1 MTLFTRARHKEG
13 TAGHPR
19 ARKAVA
25 IVAALATL
33 SGGAAAVWA
42 DDSSQPT
49 QWHGGSGRSLGVAS
63 PSGKEWPADIAWIY
77 GDSGTT
83 SDPIAGAFGPAADNP
98 YGERNPSVLALKNL
112 GITVAND
119 GSGVGGEYDGYAK
132 IQAAQAQANQKCVE
146 RFKPAYDGEQA
157 QCRIVAVGVIYAPNS
172 PYGNDRFN
180 GSGHGDLKG
189 TNQAARNWWTSVWN
203 AGVAPYEYTH
213 ANQPYWTYSKS
224 TASSNSVDDLMTAQ
238 LENNPKLV
246 SAIVIALDQHTPQPP
261 TYDLTA
267 RTVSS
272 QQGVVKAGGTQA
284 VHDVVE
290 SHCAS
295 ASCASDQTL
304 TATSTLHWKAF
315 DGQTYTLNGQAGRA
329 AAESQKWSTVPVPA
343 AGTPGGQAV
352 LPDFTPADLGMP
364 MWLPGYYWFD
374 FDYAKQSN
382 LANPVH
388 VPGEHD
394 AAESWK
400 ALLDLTISTDGSA
413 NTGDMT
419 GGGKDSDDTVT
430 DLVTLSCGDSWC
442 PDNQVTVPSVTV
454 MLHDPDGNVNSIV
467 KDVTLGSTQPFT
479 FQRSKSAA
487 AWTAGGYWFEASVS
501 GLDTN
506 VYSSASVSHNTDAS
520 VAEESFMKTWSG
532 NADTQASQAQPLVED
547 PTDTRTMSD
556 TVTARACESTGQGSY
571 CDPVDL
577 TGTLSM
583 TYEPLDGES
592 KTVSKQATVHM
603 DHEDGDKDNPLA
615 GTTDV
620 QFTPS
625 DLGLDHWTPGKY
637 SYDLTIKQAD
647 NPILTTD
654 ITHSASEDPD
664 EMFYVVPRPSKTWAH
679 MDGTA
684 DPFSTD
690 GTDSDSTDSTG
701 SSDQD
706 STDSA
711 DSASSDAISDEDI
724 VDGDWSN
731 QTAGDRDVYADGTRV
746 ASVATSDVPLEW
758 LDGGF
763 TLTDD
768 WTAANKVFTA
778 DATDADPSKGVS
790 IYVVPGGGSQ
800 NPVKDGT
807 DVTGMF
813 DLTVSGS
820 SIKAVTNASYKAPEG
835 ATHAQYALV
844 VKGTAKYDTER
855 LAKDAN
861 EEMTFCS
868 TDVDGYAVKGN
879 GTDDGQHAFTNIAGT
894 SYTLQDATGTPLS
907 LDTNVPWICGIIPP
921 NPQKDVKYDVTGTT
935 IDGSESVA
943 ESSQVVYTLDS
954 GTLDMADRKAL
965 GEDWKSMG
973 FTDTLHE
980 LDRYDGK
987 WAVYGLTADGTP
999 GTQNLLA
1006 SDQDT
1011 GDTPL
1016 FTASYDEST
1025 RTLEINATPE
1035 LVDRLNKGDA
1045 SLDGVVRFMA
1055 AFQVTRIATGEQPN
1069 QFTFHGNEGKWDSNT
1084 VTTGTHTPTE
1094 GLAIEKY
1101 DTPSG
1106 TDTGDRD
1113 TEDQALKMDSD
1124 STQIGVIIT
1133 NTGTLPLRNLNL
1145 TDETLD
1151 QTVGQVADWKYP
1163 DGWDALVLNPGDS
1176 VTVTGTLSGVT
1187 PGSTHHDR
1195 ATVTG
1200 DPVPECH
1207 QKDDNPWDDTVSV
1220 ESCECMPDGSVTITD
1235 GTGVP
1240 TQMSVGTDAGPIQ
1253 GCEQPRVLTA
1263 SDDWWG
1269 KRPALPGLPDTGSAV
1284 MPLVILGVALL
1295 AGGTGLAVWSRRRR
1309 PTAAPAGDEQTPD
1322 EQ

>member
-33 SGGAAAVWA
+33 SGGAAAWA
-42 DDSSQPT
+42 DGKGPLP
-49 QWHGGSGRSLGVAS
+49 GSGGQYGANVAWTYHDDGENVDGDPYKGTPFAGSLGDAS
-63 PSGKEWPADIAWIY
+63 N
-77 GDSGTT
+77 
-83 SDPIAGAFGPAADNP
+83 NP
-98 YGERNPSVLALKNL
+98 YGPSNPTVRALQDRL
-112 GITVAND
+112 QITVAND
-119 GSGVGGEYDGYAK
+119 GNGFNGYQK
-132 IQAAQAQANQKCVE
+132 LHDAQKL
-146 RFKPAYDGEQA
+146 AYDDCVNNFNTAHPDMAGQA
-157 QCRIVAVGVIYAPNS
+157 QCRIVGVGVVYTPAGQGPWKTDH
-172 PYGNDRFN
+172 YN
-180 GSGHGDLKG
+180 GSGNYAASVWKNTWNQWVKPGNYMHGGYPYKTSSEFTGDSSHRSVDTLLDSALAVHGDK
-189 TNQAARNWWTSVWN
+189 TEVI
-203 AGVAPYEYTH
+203 V
-213 ANQPYWTYSKS
+213 
-224 TASSNSVDDLMTAQ
+224 
-238 LENNPKLV
+238 LV
-246 SAIVIALDQHTPQPP
+246 LDQEQPQPS

-272 QQGVVKAGGTQA
+272 RQGVVKAGGTDA
-284 VHDVVE
+284 VHDLVE
-290 SHCAS
+290 SHCVS

-329 AAESQKWSTVPVPA
+329 AAESQKSRNDVPVPA

-364 MWLPGYYWFD
+364 MWLPGHYWFD
-374 FDYAKQSN
+374 FDYAKQGN
-382 LANPVH
+382 LAHAVH
-388 VPGEHD
+388 VGGEND

-479 FQRSKSAA
+479 FQRSKRAA

-520 VAEESFMKTWSG
+520 VAEESFMKTWTG

-577 TGTLSM
+577 NGTLSM

-615 GTTDV
+615 GTADV

-637 SYDLTIKQAD
+637 SYDLTIKKAD

-835 ATHAQYALV
+835 VTHAQYALV

-1011 GDTPL
+1011 GDEPL

-1200 DPVPECH
+1200 DPVPQCH

-1220 ESCECMPDGSVTITD
+1220 ESCECMPDGSVTIVD

-1269 KRPALPGLPDTGSAV
+1269 KRPALPGLPHTGSAV

-1309 PTAAPAGDEQTPD
+1309 PAAAPAGDEQTPD